1 MLQVGRDLPA
11 ILSQLSHDLLGQP
24 DIHGRRIVGVPGVVE
39 FLSQLLARDKLLTKS
54 KTFIK
59 STIECRQSS
68 FSFFCAASLVSTAST
83 STFEALEPS
92 CGWLGGAAA
101 AVVAGFPVGAAGL
114 RHGRRWPT

>member
-1 MLQVGRDLPA
+1 MRLRSCAPFFLGSSLICYLDYSSPQLMLQVGRDLPA

-24 DIHGRRIVGVPGVVE
+24 DIHGCRIVGVPGVVE

-83 STFEALEPS
+83 STFE
-92 CGWLGGAAA
+92 
-101 AVVAGFPVGAAGL
+101 
-114 RHGRRWPT
+114 